1 MYGGF
6 LSLGSHI
13 SWIGFVTVEI
23 KLEVS
28 ICRVKIILQSNV
40 IFMLYIEHFISLVVA
55 SSRALCHLWVKCI
68 LRALNKSYFHPP
80 VCIGALL

>member
-1 MYGGF
+1 VYGGF

-13 SWIGFVTVEI
+13 TWFGFVIVEI

-28 ICRVKIILQSNV
+28 NCRVKIIIQSDV

-55 SSRALCHLWVKCI
+55 SSRALCHL
-68 LRALNKSYFHPP
+68 
-80 VCIGALL
+80 